1 MSAHEA
7 KPVKAK
13 RILNTKLLPIAAL
26 LLVALALLYQAG
38 PLIRTAGGSPRTGN
52 LITPGNGPTSS
63 TVQGNGTQVLPGAGG
78 PASTTSQFTAGGGLM
93 GGRGGVIISFVALL
107 VSLAAAVGMLFTK
120 RWGQVLAISMAVL
133 YGLLGLVSLLP
144 LLLVRVAGAPNPVS
158 LILGILHLLLGV
170 AVIVL
175 ALIPGKAG
183 VSPNP
188 AAASTGA

>member
-1 MSAHEA
+1 
-7 KPVKAK
+7 
-13 RILNTKLLPIAAL
+13 
-26 LLVALALLYQAG
+26 
-38 PLIRTAGGSPRTGN
+38 
-52 LITPGNGPTSS
+52 
-63 TVQGNGTQVLPGAGG
+63 
-78 PASTTSQFTAGGGLM
+78 
-93 GGRGGVIISFVALL
+93 
-107 VSLAAAVGMLFTK
+107 
-120 RWGQVLAISMAVL
+120 MAVL